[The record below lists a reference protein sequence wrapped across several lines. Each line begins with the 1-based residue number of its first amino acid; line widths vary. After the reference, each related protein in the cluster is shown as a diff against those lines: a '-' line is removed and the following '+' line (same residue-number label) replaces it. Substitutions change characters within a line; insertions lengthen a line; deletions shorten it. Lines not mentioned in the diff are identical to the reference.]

1 MRTAR
6 WLAMAVTTALLFAAC
21 NSGGSKKRTTAATST
36 TSTTSATA
44 VTGKALSPEP
54 ESVQGV
60 GGVGI
65 VVDLVFRTKDPSL
78 LTAEVRSGGGA
89 KPGANPAFPG
99 LVVSLSTTDPSLGG
113 PSANLA
119 DLFQIVSVSKQSDGS
134 SEVWAT
140 WVNAKPL
147 FGVDVD
153 SVLEAYV
160 VHGGAPPIAP
170 TDHVGLDVVS
180 NVLRVSF
187 HVAGGVAP
195 SSSTSSSLV
204 VSSTTA
210 RRTTTTARRVTT
222 TPTTKP
228 AATTTASTAPPAPPT
243 TPTSH

>member
-1 MRTAR
+1 MTTTR
-6 WLAMAVTTALLFAAC
+6 WLALTVTAALLLAAC
-21 NSGGSKKRTTAATST
+21 NSGGSKNKTTTASTST
-36 TSTTSATA
+36 TSTTLATA

-54 ESVQGV
+54 DSEQGV
-60 GGVGI
+60 AGVGI
-65 VVDLVFRTKDPSL
+65 VVDLAFRTKDVNL
-78 LTAEVRSGGGA
+78 LQAQVRTSGGA
-89 KPGANPAFPG
+89 KPGVNAAFPG

-134 SEVWAT
+134 TEVWAT

-160 VHGGAPPIAP
+160 VQGGAPPIAP

-180 NVLRVSF
+180 NVVRVSF

-195 SSSTSSSLV
+195 SSSTSQV
-204 VSSTTA
+204 VSSTTI
-210 RRTTTTARRVTT
+210 RRTTTTARRATT
-222 TPTTKP
+222 TTTRPT
-228 AATTTASTAPPAPPT
+228 TTTASTIPAT
-243 TPTSH
+243 TSTT

>member
-1 MRTAR
+1 MPPMRTTR
-6 WLAMAVTTALLFAAC
+6 WLAVGVTMALLLVAC
-21 NSGGSKKRTTAATST
+21 NSGGSKKKATTVTST
-36 TSTTSATA
+36 TSTTLATA

-54 ESVQGV
+54 DSVQGV

-65 VVDLVFRTKDPSL
+65 VVDLAFRTKDVSL
-78 LTAEVRSGGGA
+78 LQAQVRTSGGA
-89 KPGANPAFPG
+89 KPGVNTAFPG
-99 LVVSLSTTDPSLGG
+99 LVVSLSTTESSLGG

-119 DLFQIVSVSKQSDGS
+119 DLFQIVSVSKQSDGTT
-134 SEVWAT
+134 EVWAT

-180 NVLRVSF
+180 NVVRVSF

-195 SSSTSSSLV
+195 SSSSSTSQV
-204 VSSTTA
+204 VSSTTT

-222 TPTTKP
+222 TVTTKP
-228 AATTTASTAPPAPPT
+228 TTTTASTAPPTSPPST
-243 TPTSH
+243 